1 MHGEVLPPQCDAL
14 GSGAYFAM
22 KENQKGTKNRGFELK
37 IVQTK
42 FIT

>member
-14 GSGAYFAM
+14 GSGEYFAM
-22 KENQKGTKNRGFELK
+22 KENQNGTKNRHFELK
-37 IVQTK
+37 IDETK